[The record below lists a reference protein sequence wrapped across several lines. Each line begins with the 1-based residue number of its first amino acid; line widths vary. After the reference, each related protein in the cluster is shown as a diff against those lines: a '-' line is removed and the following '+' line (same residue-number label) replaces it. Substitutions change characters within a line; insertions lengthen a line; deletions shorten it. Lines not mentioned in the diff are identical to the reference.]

1 MIVMKSSN
9 RGGAA
14 LGLGAAIL
22 AIALLHA
29 AHARAQSNTYGTDQR
44 YCDRSAISQIL
55 STSTGNLVGT
65 AGGAAAG
72 GLIGSQFG
80 KGSGN
85 TVATIVGVLGGALG
99 GGYIGRSMDPADR
112 GCVGTSL
119 QNAPTNQ
126 PVAWQNPSSGSSY
139 WLTPTADLRGPHGE
153 PCRKYVADAVIN
165 GQRQQTEGTA
175 CQQPDGNWTP
185 VAANAVRAAPPPK
198 RPSEST
204 AIRGLLR
211 HHLQGAAAP
220 ARSGLLRARQH
231 RRAMGSK
238 HLGRGEKFSTRQ
250 RPQSDRA
257 VEPRDF
263 DRARHSLALASRRR
277 APLAAQCDSSTGM
290 VMRLSKL
297 RVAPP
302 STSSRICECPKAP
315 MTMRSQ
321 SAWSARARICLPA
334 SCSGASTT

>member
-126 PVAWQNPSSGSSY
+126 PVAWQNPSNGSSY

-204 AIRGLLR
+204 
-211 HHLQGAAAP
+211 
-220 ARSGLLRARQH
+220 
-231 RRAMGSK
+231 
-238 HLGRGEKFSTRQ
+238 
-250 RPQSDRA
+250 
-257 VEPRDF
+257 
-263 DRARHSLALASRRR
+263 
-277 APLAAQCDSSTGM
+277 
-290 VMRLSKL
+290 
-297 RVAPP
+297 
-302 STSSRICECPKAP
+302 
-315 MTMRSQ
+315 Q
-321 SAWSARARICLPA
+321 SAVSSDTIFKVQQRLHDLGFYVRDNIDGQWGPNTSAAVKNFQRAKGLKATGQLSPETLTALDIR
-334 SCSGASTT
+334 